1 MHPALLKGFRGAC
14 LVAVLTQSA
23 LVWGVDYRYQVSVDE
38 QLDEV
43 AVRAWLTP
51 EVRWLSAQDG
61 EPSKLLGLSDC
72 DGAGLHTSRERIVA
86 GDGVTC
92 LDYRYPLADTAADGR
107 SPPVADGVVVSSP
120 NQWLWTPPL
129 EPGDRVLIELSLP
142 ARVRA
147 SVPWRSL
154 GGDRFELL
162 TSPRSSRAVAVF
174 GGFEQRLLEL
184 PGAQM
189 RVALIAG
196 PDQRLD
202 SDRIIAWL
210 RAAARDVAD
219 IYGRFPNP
227 SPQVIVQLSQPGAWG
242 IQTSGGSPS
251 AVPFGYVIR
260 DGGEAVRFFVDAGRP
275 LVDYLGDWTAT
286 HEFSHLLLPYI
297 SSRDRWISEGFASYY
312 QNVLLARRGVYTEQ
326 EAWRRLHRSFERA
339 RAIKNPPMLN
349 RMSDRPFWE
358 MRMLI
363 YWSGAALALTADV
376 ELRRLSDSTESLD
389 SVLGRL
395 QACCLPSERS
405 WTGDE
410 LFSTM
415 DTLTEYPVFEDLF
428 RRYAYNRGM
437 PSLEDLYSRLGVVAT
452 GSSSVELTEEAPD
465 KQVRTA
471 IMGKRES

>member
-1 MHPALLKGFRGAC
+1 MTFTLLKGFRGAC

-23 LVWGVDYRYQVSVDE
+23 LAWGVDYRYQVSVNE

-61 EPSKLLGLSDC
+61 ESSMLLGLTTC
-72 DGAGLHTSRERIVA
+72 DGERLRTSRRRIVT
-86 GDGVTC
+86 GDGVAC
-92 LDYRYPLADTAADGR
+92 LDYRYPLADTATDSR
-107 SPPVADGVVVSSP
+107 SPPVVAGVVVSSP
-120 NQWLWTPPL
+120 NQWLWTPRLTPV
-129 EPGDRVLIELSLP
+129 DRVLIELSLP

-162 TSPRSSRAVAVF
+162 ASPRSSRAVAVF

-189 RVALIAG
+189 RVALIGG

-219 IYGRFPNP
+219 VYGRFPNP
-227 SPQVIVQLSQPGAWG
+227 SPQVIVQPSQPREWG
-242 IQTSGGSPS
+242 IQGSPS

-275 LVDYLGDWTAT
+275 LADYLGDWTAT

-312 QNVLLARRGVYTEQ
+312 QNVLLARRGIYTEQ
-326 EAWRRLHRSFERA
+326 EAWRRLHRSFEKA
-339 RAIKNPPMLN
+339 RAIKDPPTLN

-363 YWSGAALALTADV
+363 YWSGAALALMADV
-376 ELRRLSDSTESLD
+376 ELRQLSDSAESLD
-389 SVLGRL
+389 TVLERL

-405 WTGDE
+405 WTGGE

-415 DTLTEYPVFEDLF
+415 DTLTEYPVFQDLY

-465 KQVRTA
+465 RQVRVA